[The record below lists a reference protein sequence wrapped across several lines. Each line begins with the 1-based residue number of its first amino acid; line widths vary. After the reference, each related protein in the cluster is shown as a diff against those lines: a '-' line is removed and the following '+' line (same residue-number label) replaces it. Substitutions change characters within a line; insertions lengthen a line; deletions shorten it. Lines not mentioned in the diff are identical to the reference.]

1 LGGRQQRIEYPRF
14 QGENAP
20 CPKPG
25 VQDCNLNGFQDGYR
39 SFLWPGLSF
48 RSRAEAQRS
57 AVCLHVS
64 TRQLESR
71 TRDALRFRHFAPL
84 MFLIASISAGLCN
97 AASPVAGFSITS
109 VLADGDPRVV
119 LATIKALSEVSA
131 SGDPFWSAL
140 AQKAVSAQSGEFDRF
155 LLQVDRSNHDDLM
168 LVGARV
174 PVLASRLDRLFSSKT
189 DASGAASLTYDVLR
203 NVETLSV
210 DGQRALLGMRRQPGA
225 SAFIVEHASRFPA
238 IKGDVIG
245 LQESR
250 DTVDQALA
258 FDFAAAVH
266 GQVAQNL
273 VGAALKSGEPTRV
286 RSAAKYLLAQTRAV
300 VEPFAALIVSSMQ
313 ATHDDD
319 TWGDLL
325 ELQSTLDP
333 EAGATLIESAGG
345 LEKVGN
351 PVRQAAALRAAG
363 SSERVKPIL
372 EAQRNRIWG
381 AQTPSCDL
389 RIAGTEAIAKLLAR
403 SIPSKR
409 TEAAVNA
416 LVLMLSYPGTDCSS
430 PSVSRAMNG
439 LNTVATLGE
448 DHSIKEFTARIRAA
462 DMSLNAQAADWLSGA
477 HETCRSLRASVV
489 ALSGSTTRNTRLI
502 VSGLARCLG
511 PGDPEF
517 DGLIRTLCATV
528 AEPTQGT
535 TLLPIL
541 TALKGQPLTDVQSQR
556 ISDAAMTPGLDFQ
569 RVMALA
575 ELLAASA
582 RTAETLRVVDARI
595 QGTHRSDGVDLF
607 NHLIQ
612 AGADSPAILT
622 STRVQQLIELLAHFE
637 SRASTAQ
644 LLSYA
649 ARNDLTPTE
658 IGKSLLQ
665 VAVDKDHPLQL
676 ADCLEFSLLG
686 PFRSSEPALAVLVAS
701 RQPYESARY
710 TYPACIALLA
720 PGDGSRQT
728 LQQIAWGDSDTPS
741 ELTSREPRDQLL
753 DLDRMWSLIDSEPNA
768 NVHAAYQNA
777 SLALLERAS
786 ALAPSFKYMSPT
798 SIAALEVWQKRAKQR
813 FPEKTTDFGTELWR
827 RRAVLYSSAVPL
839 GVAGHT
845 ALWGLLL
852 VFYVRSP
859 SVRAFIFYNRW
870 ARKALALGY
879 MDVLL
884 LMVPPVRR
892 LLFAPLRESMLGALG
907 RIAPE
912 SQQPGA
918 YYGRSGVAPLALSEI
933 DRAIARIEADTLSG
947 KQRPDTSITD
957 GIKNWSGRVLLIG
970 PSGRGK
976 TSFLRHHL
984 TGSPR
989 LPAIYLTAD
998 ECSPGVL
1005 SAVSQ
1010 RLGALGRDADLIASL
1025 ISAGRL
1031 DVYIDG
1037 LNEVDQRTR
1046 TGILN
1051 FLADN
1056 HAGNLFVCSQQLNDG
1071 LPAVTAYYL
1080 MPLSRRQMSEFLE
1093 SREPYLDPDATIRG
1107 KTFVDASLAFLDS
1120 FESPTLEIDTESAAQ
1135 LSRLRSGFLATLANP
1150 MDLQSAAD
1158 LLASGVEPDPFNLQQ
1173 QQFKQVNLKYRHLTG
1188 TDFPAAKLASAVLE
1202 ARISGGDE
1210 IDGAKFQAETAALLA
1225 RKQVYLR
1232 TESASGGL
1240 QVAAYQFRHD
1250 KIRDFYTHF
1259 AFLGNDPTVRHQY
1272 ARDDRFGGVYELL
1285 AKALEPAQAEDL
1297 KEYLLLSA
1305 VDSQD
1310 HRLSDRFVQHL
1321 RWRRLLADTDPA
1333 WMTELDPPEATH
1345 ALTEFAAIDQE
1356 RGRLESRLTKLKS
1369 IVDTHRE
1376 IARIVTAKDSSTL
1389 LDRVISALANYG
1401 AQSVPA
1407 DTPYCRLVALPGHG
1421 RIQIWALASA
1431 GQPTVTVLSAL
1442 QSLILER
1449 AMPPS
1454 LLIINV
1460 DAALAPAQRDSSGA
1474 QRWAV
1479 SLPPGLIRPIMGHD
1493 LYRLLQP
1500 DDAPLPLSVIWQTL
1514 YQGPQ

>member
-1 LGGRQQRIEYPRF
+1 MLR
-14 QGENAP
+14 AP
-20 CPKPG
+20 SRACM
-25 VQDCNLNGFQDGYR
+25 VANLNGFQDGYR
-39 SFLWPGLSF
+39 SFLRSGLSF
-48 RSRAEAQRS
+48 RSRAEAQRC
-57 AVCLHVS
+57 AERLHVG
-64 TRQLESR
+64 TRQLKPR
-71 TRDALRFRHFAPL
+71 TRGVLRFRLSAGL
-84 MFLIASISAGLCN
+84 VLLLACGSAGLCN
-97 AASPVAGFSITS
+97 AAPPIAGFSITS
-109 VLADGDPRVV
+109 ALADGDPRVA
-119 LATIKALSEVSA
+119 LATLKALSEISA
-131 SGDPFWSAL
+131 SDDPFWSAL
-140 AQKAVSAQSGEFDRF
+140 AQKAVTAQSAAFDRF
-155 LLQVDRSNHDDLM
+155 LLQVERSNHADLM
-168 LVGARV
+168 LIGARV
-174 PVLASRLDRLFSSKT
+174 PALASRLDYLLSSKT
-189 DASGAASLTYDVLR
+189 DASGAALLSYDVLR
-203 NVETLSV
+203 SVGTLSA
-210 DGQRALLGMRRQPGA
+210 DGQRALLGMRRQPGV
-225 SAFIVEHASRFPA
+225 STFIVEHAIRFPA
-238 IKGDVIG
+238 IREVLIG

-250 DTVDQALA
+250 DAADQALA

-266 GQVAQNL
+266 GQIVENL
-273 VGAALKSGEPTRV
+273 VDAALKSREPTRV
-286 RSAAKYLLAQTRAV
+286 RSAAKYLLAQSRAA
-300 VEPFAALIVSSMQ
+300 VEPFAALLAPSMQ
-313 ATHDDD
+313 ATREDD
-319 TWGDLL
+319 TWGYLL
-325 ELQSTLDP
+325 ELRSAIDP
-333 EAGATLIESAGG
+333 EAGVAVIESAGG
-345 LEKVGN
+345 LEKLGN

-363 SSERVKPIL
+363 TSERVKPIL

-389 RIAGTEAIAKLLAR
+389 RVAGTEAVAKLLAQ
-403 SIPSKR
+403 SIPTKR
-409 TEAAVNA
+409 TETAVNA
-416 LVLMLSYPGTDCSS
+416 LVLMLSYSGSDCSA
-430 PSVSRAMNG
+430 PSVSRALER
-439 LNTVATLGE
+439 LNAAAPLAG
-448 DHSIKEFTARIRAA
+448 DNSIKEFTARIRAA
-462 DMSLNAQAADWLSGA
+462 DTSLNAQAADWLSGA
-477 HETCRSLRASVV
+477 RATCRSLRASVV
-489 ALSGSTTRNTRLI
+489 ALSGSTARNTRLI

-511 PGDPEF
+511 PADPEF
-517 DGLIRTLCATV
+517 DSLIKTLCATV
-528 AEPTQGT
+528 AEPAQGA

-541 TALKGQPLTDVQSQR
+541 AALKGQPLNDGQSQR
-556 ISDAAMTPGLDFQ
+556 ILGAAMTPGLDHQ
-569 RVMALA
+569 RVMALT

-582 RTAETLRVVDARI
+582 HTAETLRIVDTLM
-595 QGTHRSDGVDLF
+595 QGTHRGDAVDIL

-622 STRVQQLIELLAHFE
+622 STRTQQLIELLSRFE

-658 IGKSLLQ
+658 IGRSLLQ
-665 VAVDKDHPLQL
+665 VAVDKEHPLQL

-686 PFRSSEPALAVLVAS
+686 PFSSSEPALAVLVAA

-710 TYPACIALLA
+710 TYPACIALLT

-728 LQQIAWGDSDTPS
+728 LQQIAWGDSGTPS
-741 ELTSREPRDQLL
+741 ERTSREPPDQLG
-753 DLDRMWSLIDSEPNA
+753 DLDRLWKLIDSKPDA
-768 NVHAAYQNA
+768 NLHAAYQDA
-777 SLALLERAS
+777 FAALLERAS

-798 SIAALEVWQKRAKQR
+798 SVAALEVWQKRAKER
-813 FPEKTTDFGTELWR
+813 FPDKATNFGTELWK
-827 RRAVLYSSAVPL
+827 RRAVLYTSAVPL

-852 VFYVRSP
+852 AFYVRSP
-859 SVRAFIFYNRW
+859 RVRAFIFYNRW

-907 RIAPE
+907 RIAPD

-918 YYGRSGVAPLALSEI
+918 YYGHSGVVPIALSEI

-947 KQRPDTSITD
+947 KQQPETSITE
-957 GIKNWSGRVLLIG
+957 GIKNWSSRVLLIG

-984 TGSPR
+984 IGSPR

-998 ECSPGVL
+998 ECSPDVL

-1010 RLGALGRDADLIASL
+1010 KLGALGRDADLIASL

-1056 HAGNLFVCSQQLNDG
+1056 HDGNLFVSSQQLNDG
-1071 LPAVTAYYL
+1071 LPAINAYYL
-1080 MPLSRRQMSEFLE
+1080 MPLSRQQMSEFLE
-1093 SREPYLDPDATIRG
+1093 SREPYLDANALIRG
-1107 KTFVDASLAFLDS
+1107 NTFIDASQAFLDS
-1120 FESPTLEIDTESAAQ
+1120 FESPTLDIDTEPASQ

-1173 QQFKQVNLKYRHLTG
+1173 QQFKQVNLKYRHVTG
-1188 TDFPAAKLASAVLE
+1188 TDFPAAKFASAVLE
-1202 ARISGGDE
+1202 ARISGGGE
-1210 IDGAKFQAETAALLA
+1210 IDGAKFQTETAALLA

-1232 TESASGGL
+1232 TESAPGGL

-1259 AFLGNDPTVRHQY
+1259 AFLGDDPTVRHQY

-1297 KEYLLLSA
+1297 KEYLLMSA
-1305 VDSQD
+1305 IDSQD
-1310 HRLSDRFVQHL
+1310 HRLSDRFVQHF
-1321 RWRRLLADTDPA
+1321 RWRRLLADIDPG
-1333 WMTELDPPEATH
+1333 WMTELDPPQATH
-1345 ALTEFAAIDQE
+1345 ALAEFAVIDQE
-1356 RGRLESRLTKLKS
+1356 RSRLDGRLTKLKS
-1369 IVDTHRE
+1369 IVDTRRE
-1376 IARIVTAKDSSTL
+1376 IARIVTAKDPSTL
-1389 LDRVISALANYG
+1389 LDRVVSALVNCG

-1421 RIQIWALASA
+1421 RIQIWGLAST
-1431 GQPTVTVLSAL
+1431 GQPTATILSAL
-1442 QSLILER
+1442 QSLMLER
-1449 AMPPS
+1449 VMPPS
-1454 LLIINV
+1454 LLVINV
-1460 DAALAPAQRDSSGA
+1460 DAALAPAQRDSTGA
-1474 QRWAV
+1474 QRWVA

-1500 DDAPLPLSVIWQTL
+1500 DDAPLPLSAIWQTL
-1514 YQGPQ
+1514 YQGPP